1 MKRRIVLLTGREE
14 ALFFEQ
20 LLLQCNPRLS
30 VLAAH
35 SLADLSACIERY
47 DGAVR
52 LIAFLT
58 STIIPPDLLSSLR
71 VTPYNIH
78 PGPPEYPGSHP
89 ESFAIWDGAP
99 SFGVTAHEM
108 TMRVDE
114 GPIVAVDRFPMPP
127 LPDRTALSVLTYSRA
142 IELFAAVAMHC
153 AGTDAPMQPIDEEW
167 SPPKN
172 TRDQFRALCRPQW
185 RVGPGEMERL
195 SRACGDDLVE
205 RLTATG

>member
-1 MKRRIVLLTGREE
+1 MKRQVVLLTGHEE

-20 LLLQCNPRLS
+20 LLLQCNPRLG
-30 VLAAH
+30 VFAAH
-35 SLADLSACIERY
+35 SLADMSACIERY

-58 STIIPPDLLSSLR
+58 ATIVPPDLLSRLR

-89 ESFAIWDGAP
+89 ESFAIWDDAP

-108 TMRVDE
+108 TERVDE

-127 LPDRTALSVLTYSRA
+127 LPERTALSMLTYARA
-142 IELFAAVAMHC
+142 IELFAAVAVHC
-153 AGTDAPMQPIDEEW
+153 AGTDTAMQPIDEEW

-172 TRDQFRALCRPQW
+172 TREQFRALCHPHRS
-185 RVGPGEMERL
+185 VGPDDMERL
-195 SRACGDDLVE
+195 SRACGNDLVE
-205 RLTATG
+205 HLTAPG